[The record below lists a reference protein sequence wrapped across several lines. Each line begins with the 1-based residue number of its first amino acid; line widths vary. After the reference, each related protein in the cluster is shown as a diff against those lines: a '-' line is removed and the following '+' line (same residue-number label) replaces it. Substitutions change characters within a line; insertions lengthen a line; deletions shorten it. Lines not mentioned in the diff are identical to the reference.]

1 MMRHG
6 GAVGHPAGSTTVDP
20 AGPAGHDAPV
30 VPAARRPRRSLLG
43 ALLALVVVV
52 GVVLAGRRS
61 SGAPPITRAQVASTV
76 KAAVD
81 KAAKD
86 AAAAPPRSAQV
97 YQTILPSM
105 VVVQT
110 SASGDAHDNGLG
122 SGVIVN
128 AQGAILTARHVVAGA
143 TKITV
148 TYSDGT
154 KANATV
160 ASEQPDHDIAV
171 LTADSPPQVLV
182 PAVLASSRGVRIG
195 DEAYAVGHPLGLT
208 ESLSAGV
215 VSGLDRAIPV
225 PGGSTLGGLIQFDT
239 AVNPGNSGGPLL
251 NRDGQV
257 IGIVTALANPS
268 QQGFFVGIGFAVPID
283 TAGGAAGAPAQ

>member
-20 AGPAGHDAPV
+20 DGPAGHDAPV

-81 KAAKD
+81 KAAKES
-86 AAAAPPRSAQV
+86 AAAPPRSAQV

>member
-1 MMRHG
+1 M
-6 GAVGHPAGSTTVDP
+6 
-20 AGPAGHDAPV
+20 
-30 VPAARRPRRSLLG
+30 LG
-43 ALLALVVVV
+43 VLLALVVVA
-52 GVVLAGRRS
+52 GIVVAGRRS

-76 KAAVD
+76 KEAVD

-97 YQTILPSM
+97 YRAILPSM

-110 SASGDAHDNGLG
+110 SGSSDAAHDNGLG

-128 AQGAILTARHVVAGA
+128 AEGAILTARHVIAGA
-143 TKITV
+143 TTITV

-171 LTADSPPQVLV
+171 LSADTPPQVLV
-182 PAVLASSRGVRIG
+182 PAVLASSRGVRVG

-225 PGGSTLGGLIQFDT
+225 PGGTTLSGLIQFDT

-268 QQGFFVGIGFAVPID
+268 EQGFFVGIGFAVPID
-283 TAGGAAGAPAQ
+283 AAGGAAGAPAQ